1 MRVPEDARYGLPQY
15 EQDQIVVAIPH
26 LRPVLQRL
34 AAADLRIVDLDDI
47 RPGEIDRSEALGL
60 ALVQLRDDGMA
71 RWDRDRADVAPYSP
85 PRPRLDALLG
95 FLYAEFQREY
105 SWTPTIGKN
114 RAVDEVVG
122 NHTIGVGDE
131 GVPQVP
137 RNDAARLDPR
147 DGDPGAGVLVGVADT
162 AFHRNKWLEGG
173 YQAPPSTLWQE
184 GSRRVRYESGH
195 ASFVTGTILQQ
206 APGAVVSV
214 RRVLGDDG
222 TADSWSVAKALAQF
236 ERLGVDILNLSLGCF
251 ADNDEEP
258 LVLTTALHRLD
269 PDLVVIA
276 SAGNHGRQ
284 GSRALWPAALP
295 RVVAVG
301 ATDSGG
307 KQPDWSAQAPWVD
320 VLATGVDV
328 LSTYITGPVEV
339 EDGPQEFPDGLATWS
354 GTSFAAAKVSGA
366 VAARTEPGG
375 KGAAAALREL
385 LAEAA
390 TSNPEGLPWIG

>member
-71 RWDRDRADVAPYSP
+71 RWDRDRADGAPDSP

-131 GVPQVP
+131 GFPQVP
-137 RNDAARLDPR
+137 RNDAARLEPR

-162 AFHRNKWLEGG
+162 AFHRNQWLEGG

-222 TADSWSVAKALAQF
+222 TADSWSAAKALAQS
-236 ERLGVDILNLSLGCF
+236 ELLGVDILNLSLGC
-251 ADNDEEP
+251 
-258 LVLTTALHRLD
+258 
-269 PDLVVIA
+269 
-276 SAGNHGRQ
+276 
-284 GSRALWPAALP
+284 
-295 RVVAVG
+295 
-301 ATDSGG
+301 
-307 KQPDWSAQAPWVD
+307 
-320 VLATGVDV
+320 
-328 LSTYITGPVEV
+328 
-339 EDGPQEFPDGLATWS
+339 
-354 GTSFAAAKVSGA
+354 
-366 VAARTEPGG
+366 
-375 KGAAAALREL
+375 
-385 LAEAA
+385 
-390 TSNPEGLPWIG
+390 